1 MPIGPKSLAPVFI
14 TASLAVAAAAQQ
26 QRSNGIIPQ
35 PLLALTHAN
44 VVDIRTGTVRT
55 DVTLVLRDGKIA
67 AIGNAPPPAGAQVMD
82 VAGKY
87 LLPGFMD
94 GHYHSRTVDGARR
107 ALRSGVTTV
116 RSASVGGYE
125 DVAQREMIKQGYVV
139 GPDVLAAGV
148 YVMPRLDD
156 AILADPRLFKFL
168 HRDVDGA
175 AAVRE
180 VVRVNLDHG
189 VDWIKTR
196 AGNTSSAPG
205 TDPRE
210 EVYSEAELR
219 AIVEE
224 AATRNVPV
232 ECHAHGEVVV
242 MNAVRA
248 GVKTIEHGSYITEKA
263 LGLMKEKGTV
273 WNPTFS
279 SLYDIATP
287 HNDYDTIIGQVR
299 APYMISLMKR
309 MIIKGHRMGIPII
322 TSTDTSYGLDS
333 KTRLYHEITNFVEL
347 GMTPLEA
354 IQAATIISAKAYG
367 LEKKTGAIEV
377 GLEADLVAFD
387 RNPLEE
393 IYVTH
398 DPVLVITNGRIGLNR
413 ELFRRRPTTSS
424 N

>member
-1 MPIGPKSLAPVFI
+1 MTFGPKSLAPVLI
-14 TASLAVAAAAQQ
+14 TVGLASGAVGQQ
-26 QRSNGIIPQ
+26 QGSDGIVPQ
-35 PLLALTHAN
+35 PFLALTHAN
-44 VVDIRTGTVRT
+44 VVDVRTGTIRP
-55 DVTLVLRDGKIA
+55 DVTMVLRDGNIA
-67 AIGNAPPPAGAQVMD
+67 AIGSAPPPAGAQVMD
-82 VAGKY
+82 MEGKY

-94 GHYHSRTVDGARR
+94 GHYHSRTMDGARR
-107 ALRSGVTTV
+107 ALESGVTTV

-125 DVAQREMIKQGYVV
+125 DVAQRDMVKQGYVV

-148 YVMPRLDD
+148 YVMRRLDD

-168 HRDVDGA
+168 HREVEGA
-175 AAVRE
+175 TAVRE
-180 VVRVNLDHG
+180 VVRINLDHG

-224 AATRNVPV
+224 AATKNVPV

-248 GVKTIEHGSYITEKA
+248 GVRTIEHGSYITEKA
-263 LGLMKEKGTV
+263 LALMKEKGTV
-273 WNPTFS
+273 WSPTFS

-287 HNDYDTIIGQVR
+287 HNDYDTITGQVR

-322 TSTDTSYGLDS
+322 TSTDTSYDADS

-354 IQAATIISAKAYG
+354 LQAATIVSARTYG
-367 LEKKTGAIEV
+367 LEKKTGALEA
-377 GLEADLVAFD
+377 GLEADIVAFD

-393 IYVTH
+393 IYITQ

-413 ELFRRRPTTSS
+413 ELFRRRTTS